1 MSLIK
6 KYWFQFFKYTVYL
19 ALFFNVIFFFQ
30 EEMQASQHRFLD
42 GFSFF
47 QLIEA
52 FTSTI
57 DTAAWVVLLLLFELE
72 TYLIDEE
79 KIKGLLL
86 FLFHSVRAFCYVFV
100 LYSFWG
106 YLNNF
111 SWILDFEHISA
122 TSLCA
127 FSGQSLM
134 LEIDQFLQISTVNCT
149 DYEVSQLLQHTDG
162 NVYTT
167 LELYQTAT
175 RLAFVDIINSAAWIS
190 VVIVLEVDV
199 WLQRNHRF
207 EGRVLSISKYI
218 KNLIYSLLLF
228 AAIYWGYSG
237 AFLDFWD
244 AFLWIVA
251 FVFIEMNLFNLQLET
266 E

>member
-6 KYWFQFFKYTVYL
+6 KYWFQFFKYTVYV

-30 EEMQASQHRFLD
+30 EELQASQHRFLE
-42 GFSFF
+42 GFSLF
-47 QLIEA
+47 QLIEV

-72 TYLIDEE
+72 TYLIDED
-79 KIKGLLL
+79 KIKGGLL
-86 FLFHSVRAFCYVFV
+86 FIFHAVRAFCYVFV

-106 YLNNF
+106 YWNNF
-111 SWILDFEHISA
+111 FWIIDFDNISA
-122 TSLCA
+122 TSLCS
-127 FSGQSLM
+127 FSGQSLL
-134 LEIDQFLQISTVNCT
+134 LEIDQFVQITSANCME
-149 DYEVSQLLQHTDG
+149 YETGQLLQHADK
-162 NVYTT
+162 NIYTT
-167 LELYQTAT
+167 LELYKTAT
-175 RLAFVDIINSAAWIS
+175 RLAFVDILNSAAWIS

-207 EGRVLSISKYI
+207 EGRLFTISKYI
-218 KNLIYSLLLF
+218 KHLLYSVLLF

-251 FVFIEMNLFNLQLET
+251 FAFIEMNLFNLQLET